1 MRIKGSSQSGSEC
14 GRSPRQAAVC
24 IVHTAHLIKKDQ
36 EKLYGEVFIA

>member
-24 IVHTAHLIKKDQ
+24 IVHTAHLIKKI
-36 EKLYGEVFIA
+36 KKSYTGKYL